1 MPNQANN
8 GISEEIFSPSD
19 ISNINNNLD
28 KLTNNV
34 NELVN
39 KISEKEKRELE
50 EEKRIKEEKEKL
62 SKEQE
67 KEEKAYQEEKEEF
80 LQQITLLVE
89 NSDQQETF
97 TSSGFK
103 VSDIPKPITPIVAI
117 LIATG
122 TAYVLTNP
130 LNTKALFWFGLYI
143 KSSDIL
149 VIFSLSAYDTT
160 IPSLWNEVANIVIA
174 RITDIIFFFI
184 VSS

>member
-1 MPNQANN
+1 MPNQVNN
-8 GISEEIFSPSD
+8 GVSEGIFSPSD

-97 TSSGFK
+97 TYQQQTIEKLDKIIMQNEINYIFMGVF
-103 VSDIPKPITPIVAI
+103 
-117 LIATG
+117 IALG
-122 TAYVLTNP
+122 CVNIFQ
-130 LNTKALFWFGLYI
+130 KAFL
-143 KSSDIL
+143 K
-149 VIFSLSAYDTT
+149 
-160 IPSLWNEVANIVIA
+160 
-174 RITDIIFFFI
+174 R
-184 VSS
+184 

>member
-50 EEKRIKEEKEKL
+50 EEKRNKEEKEKL

-67 KEEKAYQEEKEEF
+67 KQEKAYQKEKEEF

-89 NSDQQETF
+89 NSDQQESF
-97 TSSGFK
+97 TYHLFK
-103 VSDIPKPITPIVAI
+103 
-117 LIATG
+117 
-122 TAYVLTNP
+122 
-130 LNTKALFWFGLYI
+130 KALW
-143 KSSDIL
+143 K
-149 VIFSLSAYDTT
+149 IFTQPSAINTPMK
-160 IPSLWNEVANIVIA
+160 I
-174 RITDIIFFFI
+174 
-184 VSS
+184 

>member
-1 MPNQANN
+1 MPNQVNN
-8 GISEEIFSPSD
+8 GVSEGTNFSPSD

-89 NSDQQETF
+89 NSDKQETF
-97 TSSGFK
+97 TYQQQIIESSLEN
-103 VSDIPKPITPIVAI
+103 IYT
-117 LIATG
+117 
-122 TAYVLTNP
+122 
-130 LNTKALFWFGLYI
+130 TKCDKYSH
-143 KSSDIL
+143 K
-149 VIFSLSAYDTT
+149 
-160 IPSLWNEVANIVIA
+160 NIVY
-174 RITDIIFFFI
+174 FI
-184 VSS
+184 LHDDFV